1 MGLFNNVGRYSDV
14 HEYIKNFNQQT
25 QSGLKLDVNNN
36 YDIEGKRLANV
47 GQGVNDDDAVVMQQI
62 ASLDTSFETKLTQ
75 LKADSLQIDGS
86 SHMTGDLD
94 LRGNKLIN
102 PGEIE
107 MNRKLIT
114 NLNTDENNDLSAVN
128 MITLKKFHPDVP
140 AHTHEV
146 TKDIDLKELFNVIQS
161 KQRSLN
167 ELKTHYDSLV
177 SFEEVNE
184 NFLSRQE
191 EFPMQTQLNMN
202 HNSIT
207 NLKDPEFGGEAAT
220 KKYVDDIETKLLSDV
235 ALELIKKID
244 IGEIDMKGERI
255 INLGNPLYSSDAIN
269 TSYLHSFMSAYL
281 NTDGGTMEGQID
293 MNNNKIINLPE
304 PTSAKDAAT
313 KDFVEKS
320 HVSQSG
326 LPKNVFLYQMTDVN
340 ESSSESN
347 ITVTGIKDFPNTP
360 HTLFKKAYHFTIGKN
375 AQNEYNARIGFN
387 FNPVPT
393 GAYTYVVEYFPPFMI
408 DVSVDCRST
417 PLNVNKQIFKKFPTY
432 VKNIVQIHKWQMA
445 TPDYLMIDLKSK
457 GGEATPTRGD
467 GRLIVYG
474 ITGTHNDVSSSVLD
488 TPYVVENGKMA
499 METDLD
505 LNGKRLLNYNPPK
518 SKAVI
523 FGNYDSTRNPHLFQK
538 GLFQINDAKHN
549 VFGFDFTIKKI
560 TLTIISQ
567 TIGSNPA
574 NARLRLYIYGGK
586 ELNASGVYSGS
597 TVSYSLD
604 FAVGANDSLGVDLA
618 KGSGI
623 IKANAAILIEI

>member
-220 KKYVDDIETKLLSDV
+220 KKYVDDIENKLLSDV

-255 INLGNPLYSSDAIN
+255 INLGNPLHSSDAIN
-269 TSYLHSFMSAYL
+269 TTYLHSFMSAYL

-326 LPKNVFLYQMTDVN
+326 LQKNVFLYQMTDVN

-488 TPYVVENGKMA
+488 TPYVVENGKMV

-505 LNGKRLLNYNPPK
+505 LNGKSLLNYNPPK
-518 SKAVI
+518 SKTVI
-523 FGNYDSTRNPHLFQK
+523 FGKYDKTSGKMLT
-538 GLFQINDAKHN
+538 INDSNIFK
-549 VFGFDFTIKKI
+549 FGFDFTIKKI
-560 TLTIISQ
+560 TFNVKHRT
-567 TIGSNPA
+567 GVVNAA
-574 NARLRLYIYGGK
+574 NTRLRVHTITR
-586 ELNASGVYSGS
+586 EQIASGVFTAQS
-597 TVSYSLD
+597 TISFSFD
-604 FAVGANDSLGVDLA
+604 FAVGVDDTLGVRFQGVRNIAIADVT
-618 KGSGI
+618 
-623 IKANAAILIEI
+623 ILIEI

>member
-1 MGLFNNVGRYSDV
+1 MKRFKMSYSNGMLSESTSFARGKDGKDGLPGVGF
-14 HEYIKNFNQQT
+14 KLT
-25 QSGLKLDVNNN
+25 PSGDFDLQR
-36 YDIEGKRLANV
+36 KRLTNV
-47 GQGVNDDDAVVMQQI
+47 AEGTGDSDAVTKHQV
-62 ASLDTSFETKLTQ
+62 DTLKIQ

-326 LPKNVFLYQMTDVN
+326 LQKNVFLYQMTDDL

-445 TPDYLMIDLKSK
+445 TPCYLMIDLKSK
-457 GGEATPTRGD
+457 GGPATPTRGD

-518 SKAVI
+518 SKTVI
-523 FGNYDSTRNPHLFQK
+523 FGKYDKTSGKMLT
-538 GLFQINDAKHN
+538 INDSNIFK
-549 VFGFDFTIKKI
+549 FGFDFTIKKI
-560 TLTIISQ
+560 TFNVKHRT
-567 TIGSNPA
+567 GVVNAA
-574 NARLRLYIYGGK
+574 NTRLRVHTITR
-586 ELNASGVYSGS
+586 EQIASGVFTAQS
-597 TVSYSLD
+597 TIS
-604 FAVGANDSLGVDLA
+604 FF
-618 KGSGI
+618 I
-623 IKANAAILIEI
+623 

>member
-47 GQGVNDDDAVVMQQI
+47 GQGVDDDDAVVMQQI
-62 ASLDTSFETKLTQ
+62 TSLDTSFETKLTQ

-326 LPKNVFLYQMTDVN
+326 LQKNVFLYQMTDVN

-347 ITVTGIKDFPNTP
+347 ITVTGIKDFANTP

-560 TLTIISQ
+560 TLTIISS

-586 ELNASGVYSGS
+586 ELNASGVHDGS
-597 TVSYSLD
+597 KVSYSLD
-604 FAVGANDSLGVDLA
+604 FAVGANEALGVDLA
-618 KGSGI
+618 NRSGI

>member
-1 MGLFNNVGRYSDV
+1 MGRLIR
-14 HEYIKNFNQQT
+14 KNE
-25 QSGLKLDVNNN
+25 K
-36 YDIEGKRLANV
+36 
-47 GQGVNDDDAVVMQQI
+47 
-62 ASLDTSFETKLTQ
+62 
-75 LKADSLQIDGS
+75 
-86 SHMTGDLD
+86 
-94 LRGNKLIN
+94 
-102 PGEIE
+102 
-107 MNRKLIT
+107 
-114 NLNTDENNDLSAVN
+114 
-128 MITLKKFHPDVP
+128 
-140 AHTHEV
+140 
-146 TKDIDLKELFNVIQS
+146 
-161 KQRSLN
+161 
-167 ELKTHYDSLV
+167 
-177 SFEEVNE
+177 
-184 NFLSRQE
+184 
-191 EFPMQTQLNMN
+191 
-202 HNSIT
+202 
-207 NLKDPEFGGEAAT
+207 
-220 KKYVDDIETKLLSDV
+220 
-235 ALELIKKID
+235 
-244 IGEIDMKGERI
+244 I
-255 INLGNPLYSSDAIN
+255 INLG
-269 TSYLHSFMSAYL
+269 
-281 NTDGGTMEGQID
+281 
-293 MNNNKIINLPE
+293 E

-326 LPKNVFLYQMTDVN
+326 LQQNVFLYQMLDDL

-347 ITVTGIKDFPNTP
+347 ITVTGIKDFANTP

-393 GAYTYVVEYFPPFMI
+393 GAYTYVVEYFPPFLI

-457 GGEATPTRGD
+457 GGAATPTRGD

-488 TPYVVENGKMA
+488 AAYVVENGKMV

-505 LNGKRLLNYNPPK
+505 LNGKRLLNYNHK

-523 FGNYDSTRNPHLFQK
+523 FGNYDSKRDPGVFPK
-538 GLFQINDAKHN
+538 GPFVINDAQHN

-560 TLTIISQ
+560 TLTIFAR
-567 TIGSNPA
+567 TMGSNPA

-586 ELNASGVYSGS
+586 ELNASGVRDGS

-604 FAVGANDSLGVDLA
+604 FAVGANESLGVDLV

>member
-1 MGLFNNVGRYSDV
+1 MLSESTSFARGKDGKDGLPGVGF
-14 HEYIKNFNQQT
+14 KLT
-25 QSGLKLDVNNN
+25 PSGDFDLQR
-36 YDIEGKRLANV
+36 KRLTNV
-47 GQGVNDDDAVVMQQI
+47 AEGTGDSDAVTKHQV
-62 ASLDTSFETKLTQ
+62 DTLKIQ

-326 LPKNVFLYQMTDVN
+326 LQKNVFLYQMTDVN

-347 ITVTGIKDFPNTP
+347 ITVTGIKDFANTP

-488 TPYVVENGKMA
+488 TPYVVENGKMV

-505 LNGKRLLNYNPPK
+505 LNGKSLLNYNPPK
-518 SKAVI
+518 SKTVI
-523 FGNYDSTRNPHLFQK
+523 FGKYDKTSGKMLT
-538 GLFQINDAKHN
+538 INDSNIFK
-549 VFGFDFTIKKI
+549 FGFDFTIKKI
-560 TLTIISQ
+560 TFNVKHRTGVVNAANTRLQVHTITREQ
-567 TIGSNPA
+567 TV
-574 NARLRLYIYGGK
+574 
-586 ELNASGVYSGS
+586 SGVFTAQS
-597 TVSYSLD
+597 TISFSFD
-604 FAVGANDSLGVDLA
+604 FAVGVDDTLGVRFQGVRNIAIADVT
-618 KGSGI
+618 
-623 IKANAAILIEI
+623 ILIEI

>member
-47 GQGVNDDDAVVMQQI
+47 GQGVDDDDAVVMQQI
-62 ASLDTSFETKLTQ
+62 ASLDTGFETKLTQ

-114 NLNTDENNDLSAVN
+114 NLNTDEDNDLSAVN

-167 ELKTHYDSLV
+167 ELKAHYDSLV

-191 EFPMQTQLNMN
+191 EFPMETQLNMN

-207 NLKDPEFGGEAAT
+207 NLKDPQFGGEAATKSYADGKLALAGGTMTGSINMENNEITNLPTPTENSNPAT
-220 KKYVDDIETKLLSDV
+220 KKYVDDIETHLLSDV

-244 IGEIDMKGERI
+244 IGEIDQKNEKI
-255 INLGNPLYSSDAIN
+255 INLG
-269 TSYLHSFMSAYL
+269 
-281 NTDGGTMEGQID
+281 
-293 MNNNKIINLPE
+293 E

-326 LPKNVFLYQMTDVN
+326 LQKNVFLYQMTDDL

-347 ITVTGIKDFPNTP
+347 ITVTGIKDFANTP

-457 GGEATPTRGD
+457 GGAATPTRGD

-488 TPYVVENGKMA
+488 TPYVVENGKMV

-505 LNGKRLLNYNPPK
+505 LNGKSLLNYNPK
-518 SKAVI
+518 SKTVI
-523 FGNYDSTRNPHLFQK
+523 FGNYDSNRRATIFPPK
-538 GLFQINDAKHN
+538 GPFELNDAQSTI
-549 VFGFDFTIKKI
+549 FGFDFTIKKI
-560 TLTIISQ
+560 TLTIISR
-567 TIGSNPA
+567 TMGSNPA
-574 NARLRLYIYGGK
+574 NARLQLRASGK

-604 FAVGANDSLGVDLA
+604 FAVGANELLKVDL

>member
-47 GQGVNDDDAVVMQQI
+47 GQGVDDDDAVVMQQI
-62 ASLDTSFETKLTQ
+62 ASLDTGFETKLTQ

-114 NLNTDENNDLSAVN
+114 NLNTDEDNDLSAVN

-167 ELKTHYDSLV
+167 ELKAHYDSLV

-191 EFPMQTQLNMN
+191 EFPMETQLNMN

-220 KKYVDDIETKLLSDV
+220 KSYADGKLALTGGRMTGSINMENNEITNLPTPTGNSNAATKKYVDDIESNMLRDV

-244 IGEIDMKGERI
+244 IGEIDQKNEKI
-255 INLGNPLYSSDAIN
+255 INLG
-269 TSYLHSFMSAYL
+269 
-281 NTDGGTMEGQID
+281 
-293 MNNNKIINLPE
+293 E

-326 LPKNVFLYQMTDVN
+326 LQQNVFLYQMLDDL

-347 ITVTGIKDFPNTP
+347 ITVTGIKDFENTP

-387 FNPVPT
+387 FNPVFT

-432 VKNIVQIHKWQMA
+432 VKNIVQIHKWQMT

-457 GGEATPTRGD
+457 GGAATPTRGD

-488 TPYVVENGKMA
+488 TPYVVGNGKMV

-505 LNGKRLLNYNPPK
+505 LNGKRLLNYNPK

-523 FGNYDSTRNPHLFQK
+523 FGNYDSNRRATIIPRK
-538 GLFQINDAKHN
+538 GPFELNDAQSTI
-549 VFGFDFTIKKI
+549 FGFDFTIKKI
-560 TLTIISQ
+560 TLTLISE
-567 TIGSNPA
+567 TFGSNPA
-574 NARLRLYIYGGK
+574 NARLQLRASGK

-604 FAVGANDSLGVDLA
+604 FAVGANELLELDLA